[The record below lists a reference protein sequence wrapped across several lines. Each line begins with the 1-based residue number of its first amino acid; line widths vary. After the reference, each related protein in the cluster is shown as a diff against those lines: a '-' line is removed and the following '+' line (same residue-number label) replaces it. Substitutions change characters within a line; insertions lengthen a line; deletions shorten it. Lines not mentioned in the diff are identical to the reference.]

1 MCPKLPLR
9 NRGTVIIMADSG
21 EWWLGHI
28 ADFSWVIR
36 LWSACVCMA
45 DSHLCS
51 MAHFWK
57 LSEAHPHFYL
67 CRSMMSQA
75 AQPQD
80 EQQQVSTPHLT
91 AAVVLDLPTFNPPG
105 FQSAASLPCS
115 AHSAAVKCTR
125 QQARSVARAAATQTY
140 PVLWGL
146 QLATVST
153 YCPCS
158 PTQLARANTL
168 HVGRAST
175 AKMGPCRSPRLGRS
189 ESDKRQP
196 E

>member
-1 MCPKLPLR
+1 MI
-9 NRGTVIIMADSG
+9 G
-21 EWWLGHI
+21 
-28 ADFSWVIR
+28 
-36 LWSACVCMA
+36 
-45 DSHLCS
+45 
-51 MAHFWK
+51 
-57 LSEAHPHFYL
+57 
-67 CRSMMSQA
+67 
-75 AQPQD
+75 

-91 AAVVLDLPTFNPPG
+91 AAIVLDLPTFNPPG

-146 QLATVST
+146 QLATVSI

-175 AKMGPCRSPRLGRS
+175 AKMGPCRSLRLGRS
-189 ESDKRQP
+189 SSMSAAGGAAGKIGRNSTVGGDAGALATAAQYLGGAACAVAGSVAHGV
-196 E
+196 